1 MAKRRREW
9 LIRALAVLAMI
20 VGALGIR
27 PGLATA
33 ATTRMNAAIETEQ
46 AVAQITAT
54 ETAQAKAQ
62 NPYADVQVGDVIEFG
77 SYEQDNNSSNGPE
90 PIEWRVLDVTDG
102 NPLLISVYGLD
113 TKPYNDSYRWV
124 TWKESTIRQWLNG
137 EFFRT
142 AFTREEQVLIK
153 KESLTTADNP
163 IYGTS
168 GGGVV
173 KDKVFLLSLEEVG
186 AYLPDAKYRRTEAT
200 AYAKAHG
207 AAIGGTGN
215 GVWWLR
221 SPGFDAARA
230 AYMDETGQHNDYGT
244 VGTDTDEMVRPV
256 IRIEVSSD
264 FSGDLS
270 ALRVGDHFMFGRYEQ
285 DNYEANGP
293 EPIEWRVLEVS
304 GGSALIVSED
314 ALDVRAYNKEW
325 VSVTWAE
332 CTLREWL
339 NGEFYNTAF
348 NEAEKGLV
356 ALTKVENADH
366 PTYGTKGGEDTEDH
380 VFLLSIGEAERFFTN
395 DEDRRA
401 FPTEYAIAKHAYVN
415 SGLGTVW
422 WWLRSPGDYRM
433 NAAGVFADG
442 SLRLIGGSVSFDS
455 DAVRPALRLKITP

>member
-1 MAKRRREW
+1 MAKRKREW
-9 LIRALAVLAMI
+9 LIGALVMI
-20 VGALGIR
+20 VGAVGIR
-27 PGLATA
+27 AGLA
-33 ATTRMNAAIETEQ
+33 NAAVE
-46 AVAQITAT
+46 A

-62 NPYADVQVGDVIEFG
+62 NPYAGVQVGDMIEFG
-77 SYEQDNNSSNGPE
+77 SYEQDNNEANGPE
-90 PIEWRVLDVTDG
+90 PIEWWVLDVSGG

-153 KESLTTADNP
+153 KEPLTTADNP
-163 IYGTS
+163 AYGTS
-168 GGGVV
+168 GGGVA
-173 KDKVFLLSLEEVG
+173 KDKVFLLSLEEAG
-186 AYLPDAKYRRTEAT
+186 AYLLDDNDRRTEPT

-244 VGTDTDEMVRPV
+244 VGTDTDKMVRPV
-256 IRIEVSSD
+256 IRIEASSD

-270 ALRVGDHFMFGRYEQ
+270 ALRVGDHFTFGRYEQ
-285 DNYEANGP
+285 DNYEANGS

-314 ALDVRAYNKEW
+314 ALDMRAYNKEW

-339 NGEFYNTAF
+339 NGEFYETAF

-356 ALTKVENADH
+356 ALTKVENKDH
-366 PTYGTKGGEDTEDH
+366 PQYGTEGGEDTEDRI
-380 VFLLSIGEAERFFTN
+380 FLLSLEEADRYFED

-401 FPTEYAIAKHAYVN
+401 FPTEYAIAKHAYMN
-415 SGLGTVW
+415 SDLGTVW
-422 WWLRSPGDYRM
+422 WWLRSPGDYRV

-442 SLRLIGGSVSFDS
+442 SLRLTGGSVSFDR